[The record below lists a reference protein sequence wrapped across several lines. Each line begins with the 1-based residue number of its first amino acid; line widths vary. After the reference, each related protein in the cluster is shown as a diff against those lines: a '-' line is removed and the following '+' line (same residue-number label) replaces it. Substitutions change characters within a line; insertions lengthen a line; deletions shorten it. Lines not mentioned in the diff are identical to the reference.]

1 MYMYMFKHLQVQFLE
16 ASLVSA
22 KAQFKLVRRSH
33 TTWDWKSDRG
43 AHLMHSTPP
52 SQSSISQDY
61 SNAEV
66 LF

>member
-33 TTWDWKSDRG
+33 TT
-43 AHLMHSTPP
+43 
-52 SQSSISQDY
+52 
-61 SNAEV
+61 
-66 LF
+66 